1 MEQNREQYAKLLWTN
16 YSKLVDEGMVKM
28 RFDHA
33 TKNIIRDWIATFV
46 LEFIAILDVVMAC
59 QWLSKNEPA
68 TLEFVLVL
76 AIAIFG
82 VALSV
87 WGIRGCIK
95 ETKAEIQQLCN
106 YTEVKIEIVKD
117 KEKRSYYGTTDQ
129 ELYFV

>member
-1 MEQNREQYAKLLWTN
+1 MKQNREQYAGLLWAN
-16 YSKLVDEGMVKM
+16 YSKLVEEGFVKM

-46 LEFIAILDVVMAC
+46 LEFVAILDVIMAC
-59 QWLSKNEPA
+59 YWLSKNEPA

-95 ETKAEIQQLCN
+95 ETKAEIQQLRN
-106 YTEVKIEIVKD
+106 YMEVKIETVKNR
-117 KEKRSYYGTTDQ
+117 EKRSYYGTTD
-129 ELYFV
+129 